1 MVFALGF
8 IALFTIGG
16 LTGVVL
22 ANASLDVAIH
32 DTYYVVAWDY
42 ILPALLSMVL
52 MKPSTAKLPEGHTHY
67 PNAALAKGLALTAH
81 QGKPGIYLWTNLTN
95 GHQYV
100 GSSTV
105 GLSGRLSDYFR
116 PSYLEHQILPG
127 SVISAALLKY
137 GHENFSLDVYHCDDP
152 LVQEQFYLDNFV
164 MVYNARR
171 DATGPAYTPGVQ
183 PDRSGANNPQYG
195 LTGTQGAHWGGTH
208 TQEQKDLWSLS
219 RATTY
224 YLYSV
229 TTSLLSETCLG
240 LQHLAQVLNV
250 HVNTARRAVKA
261 QVYKGF
267 VISTTMLTPEAVQA
281 IVQGFSAEPN
291 RRVVKPVYIYNAT
304 QTVLLHVYSSVNAF
318 MEASGLN
325 GSSVRQLATTTALWR
340 DTYFVSYDLI
350 PVADNTMSTV
360 GSFVPVDS
368 LKADAKPVY
377 GKPITGGPQV
387 KWSSIRDCLRALTG
401 DRNTNAKSL
410 LLRMKHN
417 EPYFDYYV
425 SHEPFDSK

>member
-1 MVFALGF
+1 MV
-8 IALFTIGG
+8 
-16 LTGVVL
+16 
-22 ANASLDVAIH
+22 
-32 DTYYVVAWDY
+32 
-42 ILPALLSMVL
+42 P
-52 MKPSTAKLPEGHTHY
+52 MKPGTAKLPEGHTHY
-67 PNAALAKGLALTAH
+67 PNAALAKGSALTAH
-81 QGKPGIYLWTNLTN
+81 QGKPGTYLWTNLIN

-116 PSYLEHQILPG
+116 PSYLEHQITRG

-152 LVQEQFYLDNFV
+152 LVQEQLYLDSFV

-208 TQEQKDLWSLS
+208 SQDLWSLS

-229 TTSLLSETCLG
+229 TTSLLCETCLG

-250 HVNTARRAVKA
+250 HANTARRAVKA

-267 VISTTMLTPEAVQA
+267 VISTSILTPEAVQA
-281 IVQGFSAEPN
+281 IVQGFSVEPN
-291 RRVVKPVYIYNAT
+291 RRIVKPVYIYNAA
-304 QTVLLHVYSSVNAF
+304 QTVLLHVYSSVTAF
-318 MEASGLN
+318 MVASGLN

-340 DTYFVSYDLI
+340 DTYFVSHELI
-350 PVADNTMSTV
+350 PGADNTMSTV
-360 GSFVPVDS
+360 GTFVPVDS